1 MEKLLYII
9 IIYEIIINLF
19 TFILYGVDKYK
30 AKRDKYRIPEARL
43 IFFAFIGGALGAFI
57 GMKMFHHKT
66 LKLKFKVVPLLLV
79 MQIAAAG
86 YGLYKFITLY
96 Y

>member
-57 GMKMFHHKT
+57 GMKIFHHKT

>member
-19 TFILYGVDKYK
+19 TFILYGVDKSK
-30 AKRDKYRIPEARL
+30 AKRDKYRVPEAKL
-43 IFFAFIGGALGAFI
+43 LFFAFIGGALGAFL
-57 GMKMFHHKT
+57 GMKCFHHKT
-66 LKLKFKVVPLLLV
+66 LKLKFKLVPVLLV
-79 MQIAAAG
+79 LQTVIAV
-86 YGLYKFITLY
+86 YGLYKYFIY